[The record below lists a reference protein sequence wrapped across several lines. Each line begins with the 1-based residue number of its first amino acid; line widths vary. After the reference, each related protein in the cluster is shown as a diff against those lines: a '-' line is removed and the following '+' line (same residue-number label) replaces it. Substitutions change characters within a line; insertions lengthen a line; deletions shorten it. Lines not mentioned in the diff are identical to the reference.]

1 MHTQACVF
9 YDTGVVMHVY
19 TCIVRRQKLRG
30 EPLCIDCGFT
40 RYRLFK
46 RVPVF
51 MQMITYNIFNVY
63 STTDVV
69 KMGKKLVNGTPKLQK

>member
-1 MHTQACVF
+1 MHTQACIF
-9 YDTGVVMHVY
+9 YDTGVVTYIHV
-19 TCIVRRQKLRG
+19 VRRQKLRG

-40 RYRLFK
+40 RHKLFK